1 MDHFVG
7 GGARGGDDAVRP
19 ELPGERWLFT
29 DPHHADVEVSYQRMV
44 GLRRRHPWLVDAII
58 SAADVANAH
67 LVVHAE
73 ARQQPVRRLTLV
85 LNLAD
90 EPFTVPVSGEVL
102 EASSPLAETAVPP
115 HAWAVL
121 AG

>member
-1 MDHFVG
+1 
-7 GGARGGDDAVRP
+7 
-19 ELPGERWLFT
+19 
-29 DPHHADVEVSYQRMV
+29 MV

-58 SAADVANAH
+58 STAQVANAH
-67 LVVHAE
+67 LLVHAQ
-73 ARQQPVRRLTLV
+73 ARRQPARRLTLA

-90 EPFTVPVSGEVL
+90 QPFTGPVHGEVL
-102 EASSPLAETAVPP
+102 EASSPPAQTAVPP

>member
-1 MDHFVG
+1 VKEQ
-7 GGARGGDDAVRP
+7 RPGGDDAVRP
-19 ELPGERWLFT
+19 ELPGQRGFFT
-29 DPHHADVEVSYQRMV
+29 EPQHPDVEVSYQRMV

-58 SAADVANAH
+58 STAEVANAH

-73 ARQQPVRRLTLV
+73 GRRQPVRRLTLV

-90 EPFTVPVSGEVL
+90 EPFNVPVSGEVL